1 MPSAPADFPA
11 GSLEARFEAEVLRD
25 ARLRDLFDYGG
36 WAVSLSSVATFLT
49 LIMPL
54 HRDSPWLVCLS
65 LYAITTRLFAFL
77 SWKAFLFPRLLEA
90 VGSGDAEA
98 EHAARAVLEKHRGQI
113 VPRIL
118 RDHLLRSDPA
128 SVAAADPAM
137 LADLARQHDGA
148 RWRRR
153 GRVALGVWCVLSL
166 LLWTTLLV
174 TGGGHRA

>member
-1 MPSAPADFPA
+1 M
-11 GSLEARFEAEVLRD
+11 LRD
-25 ARLRDLFDYGG
+25 EQLRSLFDYGG
-36 WAVSLSSVATFLT
+36 WVVSLSSVATFLV

-65 LYAITTRLFAFL
+65 LYAITTRLLAFL
-77 SWKAFLFPRLLEA
+77 SWKAFLFPRLLGV
-90 VGSGDAEA
+90 VGGSDPEA
-98 EHAARAVLEKHRGQI
+98 ERAALAVLQKHRTRI

-137 LADLARQHDGA
+137 LAELASRHDGA

-153 GRVALGVWCVLSL
+153 GCVALAVWCLLSL

-174 TGGGHRA
+174 TGGGPRA